1 MKTLEEHVDEVM
13 ECFDFEKV
21 HHVMT
26 MLDWKWALY
35 ITGPEVKNRNGRMI
49 GTVPGIPDLRK
60 QVCELMRRLWNSDN
74 QSVATGGFVVRLYRE
89 ENWARFSVAF
99 EVTDWVSEDAEKTFA
114 VATYWND

>member
-1 MKTLEEHVDEVM
+1 MKTLEEHVDEMM

-21 HHVMT
+21 HRVMT
-26 MLDWKWALY
+26 MLDWKW
-35 ITGPEVKNRNGRMI
+35 TMI
-49 GTVPGIPDLRK
+49 GAVPGIPDLRK
-60 QVCELMRRLWNSDN
+60 QVRELMRRLWNSDN